1 MTGSAVPPNTSF
13 SLMMG
18 DCKDMRT
25 LTASAAVLVF
35 AIALA
40 QPADA
45 RCGRGSYQ
53 TFLHGFESARDSM
66 RTKPQPAYNA
76 FVGLKSKAEACGRGE
91 DRADVRYKLQLFE
104 TGLDAYIGAADAER
118 GNVARGRAQADAAM
132 TQALAIERAHHSKP
146 PELQLAQEL
155 VAQLRT
161 PLQIID
167 ALQGSPSPGPKAT
180 PL

>member
-1 MTGSAVPPNTSF
+1 
-13 SLMMG
+13 
-18 DCKDMRT
+18 MRY
-25 LTASAAVLVF
+25 AVLF
-35 AIALA
+35 AGLA
-40 QPADA
+40 VLTMLPAQA

-53 TFLHGFESARDSM
+53 TFLHGFESARDSL
-66 RTKPQPAYNA
+66 RTKPQPAYSA
-76 FVGLKSKAEACGRGE
+76 FVALKAKAEACGKGE

-118 GNVARGRAQADAAM
+118 GNIAHGRAQADAAM
-132 TQALAIERAHHSKP
+132 AQALAIERAHHSKP
-146 PELQLAQEL
+146 SELQLAQEL

-161 PLQIID
+161 PLEIID